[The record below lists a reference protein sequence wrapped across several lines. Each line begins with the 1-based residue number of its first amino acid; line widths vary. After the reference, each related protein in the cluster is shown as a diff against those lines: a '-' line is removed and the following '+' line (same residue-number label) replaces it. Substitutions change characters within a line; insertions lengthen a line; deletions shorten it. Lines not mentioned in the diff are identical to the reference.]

1 MLLLFEWLP
10 SWIFL
15 SILVIGLLG
24 YALTFILRFIP
35 VPVLYVYKT
44 PIQLISILI
53 IVIGSFLYGSA
64 FNNDEW
70 LEKIRLLEEQVK
82 ISEEKSKE
90 KNVEIVEKIV
100 TKDKII
106 KEKGDEIIKYVD
118 REIIKKE
125 EVVKFVENCPLPR
138 DVIDAHNA
146 AAIMNNAAKGNKK

>member
-82 ISEEKSKE
+82 IKRKKYRDSR
-90 KNVEIVEKIV
+90 KNS
-100 TKDKII
+100 
-106 KEKGDEIIKYVD
+106 
-118 REIIKKE
+118 
-125 EVVKFVENCPLPR
+125 
-138 DVIDAHNA
+138 H
-146 AAIMNNAAKGNKK
+146 